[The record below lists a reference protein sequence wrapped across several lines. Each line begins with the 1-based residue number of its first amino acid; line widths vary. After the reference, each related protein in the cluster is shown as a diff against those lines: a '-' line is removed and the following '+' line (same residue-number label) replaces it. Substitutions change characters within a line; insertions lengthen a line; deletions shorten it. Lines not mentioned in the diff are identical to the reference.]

1 MKDACTSKSRPI
13 IVFGAERSGTSVVAE
28 MVRRWGAYA
37 GEPEKLRKG
46 DEHNLQG
53 YSEYTPIW
61 DFLVELGD
69 FAEGASW
76 WDASFQERVKEK
88 ASIPQYR
95 EKAQSLV
102 GTMKKQGRPW
112 VWKDPALSFFLPFWR
127 EIWRDPVYIITVRNP
142 YDIAVS
148 WQKFVLPPEQE
159 GSLNLIAGNLLR
171 WQYMM
176 LLVLEHTD
184 DAEGKL
190 FMPFEGLMRAPKTHA
205 KRLSEFLDRS
215 CADTTSDEIRVEQMA
230 QVVNPRLWR
239 NRANIPFSRVHEAA
253 NEQKALYQ
261 FLGKKTEDPLT
272 KLNITDYQMPADW
285 RDVIKND
292 EAHRRT
298 RLQHETG

>member
-1 MKDACTSKSRPI
+1 MKDACTSKCRPV

-37 GEPEKLRKG
+37 GEPDKLRKG
-46 DEHNLQG
+46 DEHNPQG

-76 WDASFQERVKEK
+76 WDASFQEGVKEK
-88 ASIPQYR
+88 AGIPQYR
-95 EKAQSLV
+95 EKAQSLI

-127 EIWRDPVYIITVRNP
+127 EIWRDPVYIIPVRNP

-184 DAEGKL
+184 DAEDKL
-190 FMPFEGLMRAPKTHA
+190 FIPFEGLMRDPKTHA
-205 KRLSEFLDRS
+205 KGLSEFLDRS
-215 CADTTSDEIRVEQMA
+215 CADKTSDEMRIEQMA
-230 QVVNPRLWR
+230 RVVNPRLWR
-239 NRANIPFSRVHEAA
+239 NRANIPFSRVHEAT

-272 KLNITDYQMPADW
+272 KLNITDYPMPADW
-285 RDVIKND
+285 RDVIKDD
-292 EAHRRT
+292 EARRRT